1 MVVWEATLSIIL
13 ILILT
18 ASIMGKNKDPPK
30 FDQDNKPYAQWKEE
44 VELWQ
49 MSLPKEDSEP
59 ARNAIRIV
67 LDLPNDGNDSLRE
80 RCIANVKLYT
90 TTEDG
95 SKEPDKD
102 AYKNLMTF
110 LDEEF
115 KKNHILEISEKIDD
129 WLETKKSESQSI
141 KEFLNNFDFAYKKA
155 KNIGLPDMPQEFL
168 LTRMLKCANLE
179 DRDYKFVVSQ
189 INTEEKTTLYK
200 QGKDAMLKLFSSLR
214 HKPGGAEPST
224 SETFFAGRGGFR
236 GRGFRGGGFGGGGFR
251 GRGSYGSYG
260 RGFGGGNRG
269 FHREPPENRA
279 TGIQNVNQ
287 YNDPRSHRKI
297 NPTQNGKILGCF
309 NCGAMTHL
317 VKNCPEKNLT
327 LVCENEDEIAPLIQ
341 DPQFLNVHFLN
352 QNQEPHEEETI
363 VNFNTEVSE
372 VDRLTDALRGI
383 SNEVDY
389 VSYDCLYNAD
399 VMLTNRDLKEE
410 SDLPNVLTIDTG
422 CVSTVSGKETIDRI
436 IKAMPEKAKKLI
448 KVSKSDKRF
457 RFGGGEKRVS
467 IGHFAIPLSIGD
479 GHNIVLYTDVVEAPI
494 PCLISMAA
502 IKAAGGVINT
512 NDDSITLF
520 GRVRIKL
527 TKVPAGHY
535 GIPIKAFCFKDG
547 QKDVQISHTNKDNQT
562 SLSEEEWDVFQSEVE
577 HDVWVELPDIEK
589 DDKEE
594 VIKKVKKIHDQL
606 GHPAKPTFIK
616 MLKLSSLMGDEQNG
630 FLYDFI
636 NKLYESCS
644 TCIQFSKSKPRPKVG
659 PPLATRFNQTVS
671 IDLKVWP
678 KHNVII
684 LYIADNFTRFMQAHI
699 IPDKRPENV
708 IKVLMDEWILKMF
721 GAMEA
726 LQLDNGGEFMNE
738 KMKEMCEKFGIKFLS
753 SGASS
758 PWQNGLIERNHM
770 IVDQI
775 VEKMKK
781 DQPKK
786 SVKELLPHAIFAK
799 NCLVNVSGYIPL
811 QLVFGVIPRLP
822 GAPYN
827 APPANETLVQHEAIA
842 SRLQSLYSARQ
853 GYMEVENSARMK
865 RALNSKI
872 PPPQMI
878 NYQNGQQVFYK
889 HLQTGGWHG
898 PATVI
903 GTANKVIY
911 IKQGRFILA
920 TSQSRII
927 PEKRYNEA
935 SSAKSE
941 HGDLHKNEND
951 TASPH
956 PSQATEQPV
965 QRQSNG
971 RKSSESDS
979 GSDDDSP
986 HPSAPTPTP
995 PPTRPPQPAPH
1006 YPPQN
1011 ENPNFENPNPNFQ
1024 IQDNIEVQ
1032 DLKENSPVQNQN
1044 VQPSPPRNHEAP
1056 TDAGNSPTQASR
1068 DETTLLDESLRSN
1081 SSLDEKLRE
1090 MGQIGSKERYKR
1102 IKKAVEKAQKEDT
1115 DSDDDDIPPLPKFR
1129 RPGTKSKLTK
1139 GGEFWIREKAL
1150 RHDDDAW
1157 YKVKMIQKTRKAT
1170 KHGPPSRPQ
1179 TGPYWT
1185 AMRMEDG
1192 ELFGLYEW
1200 SFDFFREGEY
1210 MPDWIKNY
1218 VSVLDSD
1225 DDSGNEFEDMD
1236 ITLVTF
1242 IHPKDY
1248 GTPRVKAA
1256 KIREHQNFIEF
1267 KAFREVD
1274 DVGQQWCSSSWV
1286 LTDKIMGNGEMGAKA
1301 RIVVHGNQLDNNVD
1315 SDSPTVRKITLRVM
1329 ICLAV
1334 QYRWRVSTADVT
1346 AAFLQSQVML
1356 RTVHVKPPRDIRK
1369 DGKLWLLLKPMYG
1382 LQESGRCWYVT
1393 VDLYL
1398 TSLGG
1403 KKTTADPACWV
1414 FHHDGRF
1421 MGFFALHVDD
1431 ALYAGTPRFHDTV
1444 MKSIFSKFKFGKL
1457 EEGDFKLLGWNM
1469 QTTKEGEISI
1479 SQQDYAKAK
1488 LKRCDL
1494 KKPPTKQYRDPLDP
1508 KQTSQL
1514 RSLTGS
1520 LRWMADQTRPD
1531 VAFACLHLNCMANK
1545 PTWNEVIVY
1554 NDAVDQIKNNNFKT
1568 MFRRLKPDRWTISV
1582 FADASHGNL
1591 PPDFTGTGGGHIIF
1605 LGNRWTRVRD
1615 RNEETERKNRC
1626 NVISWKCTKLPQA
1639 CESTTEAET
1648 IALSKA
1654 IVEAD
1659 IIKEI
1664 IVEATKVNP
1673 DLIDIEAYCDSKNAV
1688 DNIRSK
1694 LISTKSQPYRHST
1707 KKVRDFLDEGKM
1719 KNVLEINTEEQL
1731 ADCLTKRKAGTSD
1744 IIQILSEGRF
1754 WC

>member
-1 MVVWEATLSIIL
+1 M
-13 ILILT
+13 
-18 ASIMGKNKDPPK
+18 
-30 FDQDNKPYAQWKEE
+30 
-44 VELWQ
+44 
-49 MSLPKEDSEP
+49 
-59 ARNAIRIV
+59 
-67 LDLPNDGNDSLRE
+67 
-80 RCIANVKLYT
+80 
-90 TTEDG
+90 
-95 SKEPDKD
+95 
-102 AYKNLMTF
+102 
-110 LDEEF
+110 
-115 KKNHILEISEKIDD
+115 
-129 WLETKKSESQSI
+129 
-141 KEFLNNFDFAYKKA
+141 
-155 KNIGLPDMPQEFL
+155 
-168 LTRMLKCANLE
+168 
-179 DRDYKFVVSQ
+179 
-189 INTEEKTTLYK
+189 
-200 QGKDAMLKLFSSLR
+200 
-214 HKPGGAEPST
+214 
-224 SETFFAGRGGFR
+224 
-236 GRGFRGGGFGGGGFR
+236 
-251 GRGSYGSYG
+251 
-260 RGFGGGNRG
+260 
-269 FHREPPENRA
+269 
-279 TGIQNVNQ
+279 
-287 YNDPRSHRKI
+287 

-327 LVCENEDEIAPLIQ
+327 LVCDNEDEVAPLVQ
-341 DPQFLNVHFLN
+341 DPEYLNVHFLN
-352 QNQEPHEEETI
+352 KPEDSQGEEL
-363 VNFNTEVSE
+363 VNFNVQERTE
-372 VDRLTDALRGI
+372 VDRITDVLRDI
-383 SNEVDY
+383 NHDVEY
-389 VSYDCLYNAD
+389 VTHDCLYNIN
-399 VMLTNRDLKEE
+399 VMLTEKGKAETKI
-410 SDLPNVLTIDTG
+410 PNVLTIDTG
-422 CVSTVSGKETIDRI
+422 CVSTVSGKETINKILRD
-436 IKAMPEKAKKLI
+436 MPERAKKLI
-448 KVSKSDKRF
+448 KFSKSDKKF
-457 RFGGGEKRVS
+457 RFGGGERRAS
-467 IGHFAIPLSIGD
+467 LGHYAIPISIGD
-479 GHNIVLYTDVVEAPI
+479 GHNIILYTDVVDAPI
-494 PCLISMAA
+494 PCLVSMAA

-535 GIPIKAFCFKDG
+535 GIPIKDFQFKDG
-547 QKDVQISHTNKDNQT
+547 QEEVKFSHVNKGNKT
-562 SLSEEEWDVFQSEVE
+562 SLEEEEWDVFQTELE
-577 HDVWVELPDIEK
+577 LDVWVELPDPEK
-589 DDKEE
+589 DDKDE
-594 VIKKVKKIHDQL
+594 VAKKVKKMHEQL
-606 GHPAKPTFIK
+606 GHPSKPTFIK
-616 MLKLSSLMGDEQNG
+616 MLKTSSLMGEEQHG

-699 IPDKRPENV
+699 IPDKRPESV

-786 SVKELLPHAIFAK
+786 SVRELLPHAIFAK

-811 QLVFGVIPRLP
+811 QLVFGVMPRLP

-827 APPANETLVQHEAIA
+827 ASPANETIVEHEAIA
-842 SRLQSLYSARQ
+842 SRLQSMYSARQ
-853 GYMEVENSARMK
+853 GYMEAENSARLK

-920 TSQSRII
+920 TSQSRLI
-927 PEKRYNEA
+927 PEKRHEEL
-935 SSAKSE
+935 SSAKLE
-941 HGDLHKNEND
+941 HGDLHNNGND
-951 TASPH
+951 QASPL
-956 PSQATEQPV
+956 PNQANERPV

-971 RKSSESDS
+971 RKDSESDS
-979 GSDDDSP
+979 SSDNDS
-986 HPSAPTPTP
+986 HSPSAHP
-995 PPTRPPQPAPH
+995 PPPPAPANPPQTAPP
-1006 YPPQN
+1006 PPQN
-1011 ENPNFENPNPNFQ
+1011 QDPNFENPNPNFQ
-1024 IQDNIEVQ
+1024 IQDNIEIQ
-1032 DLKENSPVQNQN
+1032 DLQENSFSQPPQSLTP
-1044 VQPSPPRNHEAP
+1044 VQPSSPSHGAE
-1056 TDAGNSPTQASR
+1056 TSPTQTPR
-1068 DETTLLDESLRSN
+1068 DETTLLDDSLKSN

-1090 MGQIGSKERYKR
+1090 MGQVGSRARFKR
-1102 IKKAVEKAQKEDT
+1102 IKKAVERVQDEET
-1115 DSDDDDIPPLPKFR
+1115 DSEDNKIPPLPKFR
-1129 RPGTKSKLTK
+1129 RPGTKSKMITGK
-1139 GGEFWIREKAL
+1139 DYWIREKAL

-1157 YKVKMIQKTRKAT
+1157 YKVKIIQKTRKAT
-1170 KHGPPSRPQ
+1170 KHGPPGRPQ

-1185 AMRMEDG
+1185 AKRIEDG

-1200 SFDFFREGEY
+1200 SFDFFQEGEH

-1225 DDSGNEFEDMD
+1225 DDSGDEFEDTD

-1242 IHPKDY
+1242 VDPKDY
-1248 GTPRVKAA
+1248 NTPRVKTA
-1256 KIREHQNFIEF
+1256 KRKEYQNFLDF
-1267 KAFREVD
+1267 KAFREVRD
-1274 DVGQQWCSSSWV
+1274 QGQPWCSSSWV
-1286 LTDKIMGNGEMGAKA
+1286 LTDKVMGNGELGAKA
-1301 RIVVHGNQLDNNVD
+1301 RIVVHGNQLDDNVD
-1315 SDSPTVRKITLRVM
+1315 SDSPTVRKVTLRVM

-1334 QYRWRVSTADVT
+1334 QYRWRISTADVT
-1346 AAFLQSQVML
+1346 AAFLQSHVML

-1369 DGKLWLLLKPMYG
+1369 EGTLWLLLRPMYG

-1398 TSLGG
+1398 TGLGG

-1414 FHHDGRF
+1414 FHHENRF
-1421 MGFFALHVDD
+1421 MGFLALHVDD
-1431 ALYAGTPRFHDTV
+1431 ALYAGTPRFHETV
-1444 MKSIFSKFKFGKL
+1444 MKSLFKEFKFGKL

-1469 QTTKEGEISI
+1469 ETTREGEISV

-1494 KKPPTKQYRDPLDP
+1494 KKPSSARIHDPLDEDE
-1508 KQTSQL
+1508 TSHL
-1514 RSLTGS
+1514 RSLTGG

-1545 PTWNEVIVY
+1545 PTWNEVNVY
-1554 NDAVDQIKNNNFKT
+1554 NEAVDQIKDNNFKT
-1568 MFRRLKPDRWTISV
+1568 MFRRLKPDKWTISV
-1582 FADASHGNL
+1582 FSDASHGNL

-1605 LGNRWTRVRD
+1605 LGNKWTRVRD
-1615 RNEETERKNRC
+1615 RNDETERKNRC

-1659 IIKEI
+1659 MIKEI

-1694 LISTKSQPYRHST
+1694 LISSKAQPYRHST
-1707 KKVRDFLDEGKM
+1707 KKVRDFLDEGKL